1 MTATPALAPLVTDL
15 TWNPHA
21 CKNGNPR
28 RRGALEGTLLGVPVN
43 GRHIGR
49 SVAFQFELIN
59 GEIHTAFWDGTLHHG
74 SPCLFDIDTH
84 QPLPLF
90 NPAAFVWFDL
100 LSNVCARLGQ
110 STGELA

>member
-1 MTATPALAPLVTDL
+1 MTTTPALTTELV
-15 TWNPHA
+15 WNPNA

-43 GRHIGR
+43 GRTIGR
-49 SVAFQFELIN
+49 SVAFQFELTT

-74 SPCLFDIDTH
+74 APCLFDIDTH

-100 LSNVCARLGQ
+100 LSNVVA
-110 STGELA
+110 